1 MDILDIM
8 AAANLFRLRTTMKR
22 QHTNLVT
29 RIHGMISRR
38 ASRVEVEMLS
48 ATLAGVLERITAVKD
63 QYVITGGLDEQ
74 EQIAAETYIQ
84 EVAALSEQAQL
95 AIRGYT
101 PAVANRTA
109 WNVTDSNAGR
119 VLQPIPEAVAD
130 EAPENEVANQT
141 PIVSGLARSRNQES
155 DIGGVQTA
163 QSNTAAQ
170 QPTIGALVLGLD
182 GDKGGRNA
190 PDEANQAKRRR
201 IELEFELERKRVEH
215 SRKMDDLLRHS
226 ECCGEKSA
234 FQFLQF
240 GNA

>member
-1 MDILDIM
+1 MENLDIM

-48 ATLAGVLERITAVKD
+48 ATLAGVLERITTVND

-74 EQIAAETYIQ
+74 EQAATETYIQ
-84 EVAALSEQAQL
+84 EVAAISEQAQL
-95 AIRGYT
+95 AIRGY
-101 PAVANRTA
+101 AQVVANRTA

-119 VLQPIPEAVAD
+119 NLRPIPEEVPD
-130 EAPENEVANQT
+130 EAPEKEVANQNL
-141 PIVSGLARSRNQES
+141 IVSGLARSRNQEG

-163 QSNTAAQ
+163 QSNNASQ
-170 QPTIGALVLGLD
+170 QSTIGALVLGLD

-190 PDEANQAKRRR
+190 SDEAN
-201 IELEFELERKRVEH
+201 
-215 SRKMDDLLRHS
+215 
-226 ECCGEKSA
+226 
-234 FQFLQF
+234 
-240 GNA
+240 